1 MVHETSKLKA
11 NDEAMYKEGKE
22 FLLSEAEEDNR
33 ARLKYGTERWTR
45 PPSQQAAEALYKQL
59 TEISGYLKS
68 ASSSD
73 ELVHT
78 KLKEHEGIIQILS
91 GTNLDLEEY
100 VPSSR
105 RAQIPPNVQK
115 AAGSLRNVLSN
126 VTHTENRRK
135 RKVEDLQ
142 KRGKQ
147 DDISKSSLTARGR
160 CSLLTSSPDTV
171 ILAETA
177 HLEREYPMQKIEPAQ
192 FEHLFERRLE
202 RYDPD
207 RQMVVDEGEE
217 QKQVEDQIREANK
230 DFLLARRG
238 DTSTKE
244 REQALQRLEN
254 AFFKYKE
261 IVNNINT
268 GRKFYNDLANIVN
281 RFRDDCKNF
290 AYQRRIEAGQWE
302 TELSSGMSSLS
313 LQQTQNLQ
321 EQMQRDIPPYRTRLP
336 AAEPLT
342 APMPT
347 RAPAAQPQLGMW
359 NPEMGIK
366 FGAGAPNGVNG
377 AASQKPVKGGQWDA
391 GRGVKFG

>member
-1 MVHETSKLKA
+1 MMHETSKLKA
-11 NDEAMYKEGKE
+11 NDEASYKEGYE
-22 FLLSEAEEDNR
+22 SLQSEAAEDDR

-45 PPSQQAAEALYKQL
+45 PPSQQAAEALYKQS

-68 ASSSD
+68 AASSD

-78 KLKEHEGIIQILS
+78 KLKEHERIIQILC

-105 RAQIPPNVQK
+105 RAQMPPNVQK

-126 VTHTENRRK
+126 VNQTEKRRK
-135 RKVEDLQ
+135 RKAENLRE
-142 KRGKQ
+142 KGKQ
-147 DDISKSSLTARGR
+147 DDISKPSLTARR
-160 CSLLTSSPDTV
+160 PCSLLTLSSDTV

-177 HLEREYPMQKIEPAQ
+177 RLEREYPMQKIEPAQ

-207 RQMVVDEGEE
+207 WQMVIDEGEE
-217 QKQVEDQIREANK
+217 QKQLESQIREANK
-230 DFLLARRG
+230 DFLLARKG

-290 AYQRRIEAGQWE
+290 AYQRRIEAEQWE
-302 TELSSGMSSLS
+302 SELSSGMSSLS
-313 LQQTQNLQ
+313 LQQTQNLK
-321 EQMQRDIPPYRTRLP
+321 EQKQRDIAPYDTRPP

-347 RAPAAQPQLGMW
+347 RAPAAQPQQGMW

-366 FGAGAPNGVNG
+366 FGVGAPNGVNG
-377 AASQKPVKGGQWDA
+377 AAGQKPVKGGQWDA
-391 GRGVKFG
+391 GRGVRFG

>member
-1 MVHETSKLKA
+1 MMHETSKLKS
-11 NDEAMYKEGKE
+11 NDEALYKDGNE
-22 FLLSEAEEDNR
+22 FLQSEAAEDDR

-45 PPSQQAAEALYKQL
+45 PPSSQAAEALYKQL

-78 KLKEHEGIIQILS
+78 KLKEHEGVIQILS

-105 RAQIPPNVQK
+105 RVQMPPNVQK

-135 RKVEDLQ
+135 RTVEELR

-147 DDISKSSLTARGR
+147 DDISKSSLRARGP
-160 CSLLTSSPDTV
+160 CSFLTSFLDTV

-177 HLEREYPMQKIEPAQ
+177 RLEREYPMQKIEPAQ

-202 RYDPD
+202 RYDPE
-207 RQMVVDEGEE
+207 RQMVVDEGVE
-217 QKQVEDQIREANK
+217 QQQLELRIREANK

-238 DTSTKE
+238 DMSTKE

-261 IVNNINT
+261 IVNNLNT

-290 AYQRRIEAGQWE
+290 AYQRRVEAGQWE
-302 TELSSGMSSLS
+302 TELSSGMSTLS

-321 EQMQRDIPPYRTRLP
+321 EQMQRDIPPYHTRQSP
-336 AAEPLT
+336 AEPLT

-366 FGAGAPNGVNG
+366 FGASAPNGVNG